1 MPGSRLSNRFT
12 PAYAGKIKDP
22 APCKGMGVVH
32 PRIRGEDSSVKLIF
46 HRDPGSPPHTRGRC
60 ENEPELKLLFGFTPA
75 YAGKIKAGLDD
86 ERMSEVHP
94 RIRGE
99 DPVFIRRE
107 VVGVG
112 SPPHTRGKSL
122 AILFTIATLGSPPH
136 TRGRSLAILFT
147 IATLGSPPH
156 TRGRLNICA
165 RPPLKPRFTPAYAGK
180 ILDFVLNASPNQV
193 HPRIRGEDRF
203 MA

>member
-112 SPPHTRGKSL
+112 SPPHTRG
-122 AILFTIATLGSPPH
+122 
-136 TRGRSLAILFT
+136 RSLAILFT